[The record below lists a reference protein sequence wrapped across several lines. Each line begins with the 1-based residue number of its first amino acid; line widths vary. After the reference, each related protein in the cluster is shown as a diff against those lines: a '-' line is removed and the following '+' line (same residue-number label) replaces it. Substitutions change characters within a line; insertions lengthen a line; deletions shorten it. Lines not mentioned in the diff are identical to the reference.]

1 LLKTQPVKASK
12 TKLSNSIFFGC
23 PDGVSETKF
32 TCVAT
37 TKSMDMTSNEV
48 EVLDARERSKVD
60 QLVRVKGVD
69 FEENFVANLI
79 SNYFKNMGLSQE
91 PRLSDALAIYLTESR
106 AADGQKFRN
115 DTVHAFRRF
124 ELLLG
129 DMALSELRHVHACT
143 FRDYLL
149 GLGLSPVTVRK
160 QSSILNA
167 MLNLAFRYLD
177 IDRLSPFRALRIA
190 GEETRRPMRVITAE
204 LLEDV
209 KNKLANTRARPYKLI
224 GLIQLNTGMRVS
236 EPVYARLEDCVLDHP
251 IPHLWVRRNELAQRK
266 TPSSIRAVPL
276 LGVSLMA
283 AKKLYYQASVQGSE
297 WLVPSY
303 ARYHGS
309 NSCSAM
315 MCRYLAEFEF
325 RSHMFRHALI
335 DRMKACNDI
344 PTRLAESITGHS
356 SGGSDFNTYGT
367 VGYTLE
373 QKEVVLRR
381 IAL

>member
-1 LLKTQPVKASK
+1 
-12 TKLSNSIFFGC
+12 
-23 PDGVSETKF
+23 
-32 TCVAT
+32 
-37 TKSMDMTSNEV
+37 MDMTSNEV
-48 EVLDARERSKVD
+48 EVLDARHQSKVD

-79 SNYFKNMGLSQE
+79 SNYFKNMGLCQE

-129 DMALSELRHVHACT
+129 DMALSELRHVHACI

-373 QKEVVLRR
+373 QKEDVLRR